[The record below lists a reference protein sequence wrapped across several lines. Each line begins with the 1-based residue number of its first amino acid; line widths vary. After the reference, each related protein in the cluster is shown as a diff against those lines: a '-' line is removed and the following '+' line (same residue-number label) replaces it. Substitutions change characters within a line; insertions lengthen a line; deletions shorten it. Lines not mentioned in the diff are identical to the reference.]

1 MGFKELDDAYVGMNL
16 KLAQQLLYGREEHK
30 IVSIEIQLHHTADMT
45 KARTRL
51 EVLFKQHSL
60 DLEIHDFKE
69 MQPQYGQIV
78 GFMGAIFSFISVIIG
93 VIVLFTIVNT
103 MSMTVMER
111 TNEIG
116 TARAMGV
123 RRSGIRRQFLIEGWM
138 LGAIGATAGV
148 IVATLIANWFNHLG
162 FTYTPP
168 GQAHPVPLV
177 VLTQGVGGLLFSVWF
192 GLMLM
197 ATIAAFIPATRAAR
211 MLVVD
216 ALRHV

>member
-1 MGFKELDDAYVGMNL
+1 LNALF
-16 KLAQQLLYGREEHK
+16 RE
-30 IVSIEIQLHHTADMT
+30 
-45 KARTRL
+45 RG
-51 EVLFKQHSL
+51 L
-60 DLEIHDFKE
+60 DLEVHDFTE
-69 MQPQYGQIV
+69 LSPQYNQIM
-78 GFMGAIFSFISVIIG
+78 GFLGAIFTFIAVIIG

-138 LGAIGATAGV
+138 LGVIGATAGV
-148 IVATLIANWFNHLG
+148 ILAMLIAAWFNQLG
-162 FTYTPP
+162 ITYMPP
-168 GQAHPVPLV
+168 GQANPVPLLL
-177 VLTQGVGGLLFSVWF
+177 LTQDVWRLQLSVWF

-197 ATIAAFIPATRAAR
+197 ATIAAIIPASRAAR